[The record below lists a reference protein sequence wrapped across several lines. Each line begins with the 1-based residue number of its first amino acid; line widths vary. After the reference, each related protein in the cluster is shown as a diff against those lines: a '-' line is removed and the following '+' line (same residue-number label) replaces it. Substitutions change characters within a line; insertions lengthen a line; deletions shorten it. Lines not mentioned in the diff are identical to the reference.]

1 MTNRVMLVPMLPPP
15 PSLRMPARTAL
26 MAVVANLDEAAAAVD
41 AGADLV
47 DLGGID
53 GGGMTGG
60 GIGGGGGEQK
70 GGGGAEPGGIAEFRA
85 RHPGVLICGTG
96 PAADLVRQADVAMAT
111 GALLIC
117 GDPGSARASGLPA
130 DQMIVEVLPG
140 GVKEA
145 VEAGW
150 TVLVDADRAARLAAG
165 AGPTAPGDQGRADA
179 PAAQAEDDERAELA
193 GIVAIAA
200 ISGWLG
206 AAAVRTSHPQPVR
219 RALDMTASILGT
231 RPPAR
236 TVRGLA

>member
-1 MTNRVMLVPMLPPP
+1 
-15 PSLRMPARTAL
+15 
-26 MAVVANLDEAAAAVD
+26 MAVVASLAEAAAAAD
-41 AGADLV
+41 GGADLV
-47 DLGGID
+47 DLGGMD
-53 GGGMTGG
+53 GGETGSGETGG
-60 GIGGGGGEQK
+60 GDTGGGDT
-70 GGGGAEPGGIAEFRA
+70 GGGDTGGGDTVLEGIAEFRA
-85 RHPGVLICGTG
+85 RHPGVLVCGTG
-96 PAADLVRQADVAMAT
+96 PAADLVRQPGVAMAT

-117 GDPGSARASGLPA
+117 GDPGSARASGLPTA
-130 DQMIVEVLPG
+130 QVIVEVLPG

-150 TVLVDADRAARLAAG
+150 TVLVDADRAAALAAG
-165 AGPTAPGDQGRADA
+165 
-179 PAAQAEDDERAELA
+179 DEAAELA

-206 AAAVRTSHPQPVR
+206 AHAVRTRHPQPVR

>member
-1 MTNRVMLVPMLPPP
+1 
-15 PSLRMPARTAL
+15 
-26 MAVVANLDEAAAAVD
+26 MAVVASLDEAAAAVD
-41 AGADLV
+41 GGADLV
-47 DLGGID
+47 DLGVLDGGGLVGGGID
-53 GGGMTGG
+53 GGGIDGG
-60 GIGGGGGEQK
+60 DAEQ
-70 GGGGAEPGGIAEFRA
+70 EGIAEFRA

-96 PAADLVRQADVAMAT
+96 PAADLVRQADVAIAT

-130 DQMIVEVLPG
+130 GRVIVEVLPG

-150 TVLVDADRAARLAAG
+150 TVLVDADRAAGLAAE
-165 AGPTAPGDQGRADA
+165 AGGTAPGGQGRAAA
-179 PAAQAEDDERAELA
+179 PAAQAGGDERAELA

-206 AAAVRTSHPQPVR
+206 AAAVRTHHPRPVR
-219 RALDMTASILGT
+219 RALDMTASILGS

>member
-15 PSLRMPARTAL
+15 PGLRMPARTAL
-26 MAVVANLDEAAAAVD
+26 MAVVASLDEAAAAVD
-41 AGADLV
+41 GGADLV
-47 DLGGID
+47 ELGVIDGGGID
-53 GGGMTGG
+53 GGGA
-60 GIGGGGGEQK
+60 EQ
-70 GGGGAEPGGIAEFRA
+70 EGIAEFRA

-96 PAADLVRQADVAMAT
+96 PAADLVRQPDVAIAT

-130 DQMIVEVLPG
+130 GQVIIEVLPG
-140 GVKEA
+140 EVKEA

-150 TVLVDADRAARLAAG
+150 TVLVDADRAAGLAAVAGG
-165 AGPTAPGDQGRADA
+165 AAPGDQGRAAA
-179 PAAQAEDDERAELA
+179 PAAQAEGDMRAELA

-206 AAAVRTSHPQPVR
+206 AAAVRTRHPQPVR

-231 RPPAR
+231 RPPVR